1 MLIEVTS
8 QTYRSLIPIVPW
20 LQFLVDTEHGGGTL
34 FAYILCGTY
43 IIFKA
48 TQLYGKT
55 QELRNAVSS
64 FRLDVVS
71 LHSNIAFFVCGQFL
85 FQSQF
90 RFSRFTG
97 INRIAC
103 IRDSVLKCFAFFFSC
118 ACAELRK
125 RADASGSVRTRQLLS
140 HLSGQAHRSCQT
152 ILLGTS

>member
-71 LHSNIAFFVCGQFL
+71 L
-85 FQSQF
+85 
-90 RFSRFTG
+90 R
-97 INRIAC
+97 
-103 IRDSVLKCFAFFFSC
+103 
-118 ACAELRK
+118 RK
-125 RADASGSVRTRQLLS
+125 G
-140 HLSGQAHRSCQT
+140 LSGLNRVFWAIDISLQMASREHGHCVLNFLLA
-152 ILLGTS
+152 ILVQL

>member
-1 MLIEVTS
+1 MNSIRKSRRDVNIFCFSVLQSCPKHIYFVYLPLQGKYYMLIEVTS

-71 LHSNIAFFVCGQFL
+71 L
-85 FQSQF
+85 
-90 RFSRFTG
+90 RR
-97 INRIAC
+97 
-103 IRDSVLKCFAFFFSC
+103 
-118 ACAELRK
+118 
-125 RADASGSVRTRQLLS
+125 
-140 HLSGQAHRSCQT
+140 
-152 ILLGTS
+152 